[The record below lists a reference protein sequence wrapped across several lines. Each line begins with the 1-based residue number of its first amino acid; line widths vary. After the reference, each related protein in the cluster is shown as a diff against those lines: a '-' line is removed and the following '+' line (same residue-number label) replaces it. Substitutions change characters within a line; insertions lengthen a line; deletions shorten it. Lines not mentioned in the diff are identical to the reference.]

1 MAASRSSATSGS
13 GRRAVEDL
21 RIDARV
27 VIPAADLSW
36 SAARASG
43 PGGQNVN
50 KVSSKVDLRF
60 DLEGT
65 AALSPAVKERLR
77 KLASTKLDR
86 EGRILI
92 TSQVTRD
99 QPRNLED
106 ARAKLAELV
115 RAALVVPK
123 RRKATKPSRG
133 AKERRLKEKRISSEK
148 KQGRRGSWD

>member
-1 MAASRSSATSGS
+1 MD
-13 GRRAVEDL
+13 DL

-86 EGRILI
+86 EGRVLI
-92 TSQVTRD
+92 MSQLTRD

-148 KQGRRGSWD
+148 KQGRRGSWE

>member
-1 MAASRSSATSGS
+1 MD
-13 GRRAVEDL
+13 DL

-65 AALSPAVKERLR
+65 AALSPSVKERLR

-86 EGRILI
+86 EGRVLI
-92 TSQVTRD
+92 TSQLTRD

-148 KQGRRGSWD
+148 KQGRRGSWE

>member
-1 MAASRSSATSGS
+1 M
-13 GRRAVEDL
+13 EDL

-60 DLEGT
+60 DLAGT

-86 EGRILI
+86 EGRISI

>member
-1 MAASRSSATSGS
+1 M
-13 GRRAVEDL
+13 EDL

>member
-1 MAASRSSATSGS
+1 
-13 GRRAVEDL
+13 VEDL

-77 KLASTKLDR
+77 KLASTRLDR